1 MVNFG
6 NEINSVKF
14 IQSVTDGQAGNRV
27 FSIEIFSDTQNIK
40 IIIEKEQLISACE
53 YIIKNLYREKIKK
66 SKNNLNFEYE
76 SVFDLELKSNNISIN
91 IIKELNQFEIHFK
104 NQEDENINTL
114 VIASISYEQAI
125 TFAKSSIDLASKGRP
140 NCKLC
145 YKPMNLSDISSE
157 NPQICINCPRKNG
170 HHTR

>member
-1 MVNFG
+1 MVNFE
-6 NEINSVKF
+6 NEINNVKL
-14 IQSVTDGQAGNRV
+14 IQSVTNGQPGSRV

-53 YIIKNLYREKIKK
+53 YIIRNLYSENIKESKKNLY
-66 SKNNLNFEYE
+66 FEYE
-76 SVFDLELKSNNISIN
+76 SEFDQELKSNNISID
-91 IIKELNQFEIHFK
+91 IMKELNQFKIHFE
-104 NQEDENINTL
+104 NQEDENINNL
-114 VIASISYEQAI
+114 VIANISYEQAI
-125 TFAKSSIDLASKGRP
+125 IFAKSSIDLASKGRP
-140 NCKLC
+140 TCKLC

>member
-1 MVNFG
+1 MVNFE

-14 IQSVTDGQAGNRV
+14 IQSVTDGQPGNRI

-53 YIIKNLYREKIKK
+53 YIIKNLYRENIKE
-66 SKNNLNFEYE
+66 SKDNSSFEYE
-76 SVFDLELKSNNISIN
+76 SVFDLELKSNNISID

-104 NQEDENINTL
+104 NQEDENINNL
-114 VIASISYEQAI
+114 VIANISYEQAI
-125 TFAKSSIDLASKGRP
+125 IFAKSSIDLASKGRP
-140 NCKLC
+140 TCKLC